1 MKILALDIG
10 KYKTVACDYEAET
23 ARHSFATVVTTP
35 KALHDLLVDREPDRV
50 VIEICSIAGWA
61 CDLVR
66 SLGIE
71 IQVANTAD
79 ERWRWRKI
87 KQKSDR
93 RDALKAGSSRR

>member
-23 ARHSFATVVTTP
+23 AIHSFATVVTTP

-50 VIEICSIAGWA
+50 VIEICSIAGWV

-66 SLGIE
+66 ALYRDSGSQHGGRALA
-71 IQVANTAD
+71 VAQNKT
-79 ERWRWRKI
+79 EE
-87 KQKSDR
+87 
-93 RDALKAGSSRR
+93 